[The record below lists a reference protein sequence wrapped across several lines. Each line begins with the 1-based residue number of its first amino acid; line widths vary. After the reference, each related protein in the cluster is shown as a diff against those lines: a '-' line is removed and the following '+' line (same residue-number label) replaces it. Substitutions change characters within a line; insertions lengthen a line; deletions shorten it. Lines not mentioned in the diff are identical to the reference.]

1 MIKWVC
7 ISTILI
13 YCAYAQQQID
23 VWIDTDPA
31 AGIEYRDVDDA
42 FALLQAFRSPEL
54 NIEGISVV
62 FGNAS
67 LKEGY
72 PIAKFLVKKF
82 SSQKIPVYKG
92 AKEGQA
98 VGSETEASKNLYAAL
113 QKKRLTILALGP
125 ATNIATVIK
134 NHPQIA
140 GQIKEV
146 IAVAGRRPN
155 QRFQTGTKNT
165 KAHRDFNFEKDPQ
178 AFATILASK
187 VPLVLAPFEISSQVW
202 IKKSDLDD
210 MEQSKDSACAWLV
223 PHARNWLNLWEVVF
237 YVDGFN
243 PFDTL
248 AVAYLT
254 SPELISSEKLPVEI
268 QTLPDDVTEERMQGT
283 KEKEKPYLLV
293 SKTLTTKRTV
303 RYCYKASEN
312 FKQDLLK
319 RLTTTKEQSD
329 E

>member
-1 MIKWVC
+1 MIKWGC
-7 ISTILI
+7 IFTILI
-13 YCAYAQQQID
+13 YSVCAQQQLD

-54 NIEGISVV
+54 NIVGISVV

-82 SSQKIPVYKG
+82 SDKKIPVYKG
-92 AKEGQA
+92 AKEGEV

-113 QKKRLTILALGP
+113 QKKPLTILALGP

-155 QRFQTGTKNT
+155 QRFQTGTKNI

-178 AFATILASK
+178 AFATILASEI
-187 VPLVLAPFEISSQVW
+187 PLVLAPFEISSQVW
-202 IKKSDLDD
+202 IKKGDLEY
-210 MEQSKDSACAWLV
+210 MEQSKNAACMWLF
-223 PHARNWLNLWEVVF
+223 PHAKKWLELWEVVF

-254 SPELISSEKLPVEI
+254 SPKLIHSEQLPVEI
-268 QTLPDDVTEERMQGT
+268 QILPDDVTEERMQGT

-293 SKTLTTKRTV
+293 SKTLKTKRTV

-319 RLTTTKEQSD
+319 RLTTKKEQSD